1 MHRLSNRE
9 KQEFYSGLARLIRS
23 GSSLPGALELLAR
36 DTPRGLGDFLRAL
49 NARIK
54 EGEPLG
60 DALLGLRPKVTELEA
75 CIITAASRA
84 GKLDKGCDQLAR
96 YFDAQVR
103 ATSEMVTKMVYPF
116 IMLNAVVFVVN
127 ITTLLGGGGVVPYL
141 WATLQPLATFYA
153 LVVGAWL
160 CWQAFAEAAR
170 HSVAADK
177 LLRRIPGVGP
187 IREKFALARFFS
199 TLDAQLEAQVNI
211 WDAFANAART
221 SDSARII
228 VAAREAMPMLRAG
241 ERLSEALAAKKVIP
255 DDYIRSFRVAEQ
267 TGELD
272 KELSLLAQRSEEM
285 AVEALKRWS
294 AALPRVIYTG
304 VLIFAGWQIVH
315 WYANYLE
322 PVKNFDPFPQ

>member
-1 MHRLSNRE
+1 
-9 KQEFYSGLARLIRS
+9 
-23 GSSLPGALELLAR
+23 LLAR

-49 NARIK
+49 NARIQ

-75 CIITAASRA
+75 AIITAASRG

-103 ATSEMVTKMVYPF
+103 ARGEMLGRMMYPLV
-116 IMLNAVVFVVN
+116 MLNATPFIIQLKV
-127 ITTLLGGGGVVPYL
+127 LLALGVVPYL
-141 WATLQPLATFYA
+141 WATLQPLVTFYA
-153 LVVGAWL
+153 FLAGLWL
-160 CWQAFAEAAR
+160 CWQAFTEAAR
-170 HSVAADK
+170 HSVLADK

-211 WDAFANAART
+211 WDAFANAAKT

-228 VAAREAMPMLRAG
+228 VAARQAMPMLRAG

-255 DDYIRSFRVAEQ
+255 EEYVRSFRVAEQ

-272 KELSLLAQRSEEM
+272 KELSMLAQRSEEL
-285 AVEALKRWS
+285 AVAALNRWS
-294 AALPRVIYTG
+294 EWLPRMIYAG
-304 VLIFAGWQIVH
+304 VLLFAGWQIVH
-315 WYANYLE
+315 WYADYLA
-322 PVKNFDPFPQ
+322 PLKNMDTFPQ

>member
-49 NARIK
+49 NERIK
-54 EGEPLG
+54 CGEPLG
-60 DALLGLRPKVTELEA
+60 EALLGLRPKVTELEA
-75 CIITAASRA
+75 SIISAAARG
-84 GKLDKGCDQLAR
+84 GKLDKGCDELAR
-96 YFDAQVR
+96 YFEAQVR
-103 ATSEMVTKMVYPF
+103 ARSEMISKMIYPLL
-116 IMLNAVVFVVN
+116 MLNLTVFVVN
-127 ITTLLGGGGVVPYL
+127 LTTLLSGGGIVPYL
-141 WATLQPLATFYA
+141 WATMEPLATFYA
-153 LVVGAWL
+153 VAAGGWL
-160 CWQAFAEAAR
+160 CWQAFTEAAR

-211 WDAFANAART
+211 WDAFANAAKT

-255 DDYIRSFRVAEQ
+255 ADYVRSFRVAEQ

-272 KELSLLAQRSEEM
+272 KELSILAQRSEEL

-294 AALPRVIYTG
+294 AALPRVIYVG
-304 VLIFAGWQIVH
+304 VLIFAGYQIVH
-315 WYANYLE
+315 WYANYLTV
-322 PVKNFDPFPQ
+322 VKSFDPGGQ